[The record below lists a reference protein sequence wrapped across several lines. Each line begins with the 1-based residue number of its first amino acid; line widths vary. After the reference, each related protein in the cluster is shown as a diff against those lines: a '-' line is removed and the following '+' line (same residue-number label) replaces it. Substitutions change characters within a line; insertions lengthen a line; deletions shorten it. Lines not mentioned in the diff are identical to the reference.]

1 VSSCGDFLAATAL
14 VLELQQRGAGGF
26 AVAAVLIA
34 AAAPPVLLV
43 RWTGRLADRV
53 DSRLLLVTTGLAQAA
68 ACVALAF
75 ASGPVE
81 IIALVSVLAA
91 GLAVTQPCLSALLP
105 SMVPADDLPK
115 AMALSQTAGSLG
127 LMLAPALGGLLMGRF
142 GLRLPLL
149 ADAGSYLAIAA
160 AGRLIRTRRGVTSR
174 PVQRTR
180 GEADREVR
188 DEDRGEAAA
197 RTRGAGNETGSRTPG
212 GWGVRRDPLVR
223 AAVVLVGAVVAA
235 ASLVNVAEVFF
246 IRATLHS
253 TASAYGLMDSVWV
266 SASVAGG
273 WWVARR
279 RPSEA
284 RVARLLLA
292 SLTLTCL
299 GVALMATVPAVGWL
313 APVSVLGGLGNGGVN
328 VAAAVLLGRRVP
340 AAMRGRAFAVFGAVA
355 NGANVAGL
363 LLGGVLLAVV
373 PVRAII
379 AAAGLGG
386 LAATAAF
393 ALPVLRATARERAVA
408 RKPDRANEP
417 DQPPGRPPEVDDRT
431 DGTGQVSAAPAR
443 RGRQSRAAV
452 TMTGCRCEPSIS
464 TCICPPPTG
473 WTSAWRATSRRPRPT
488 SGRRCSGSRWRNWPP
503 ATATCGSRRSC
514 WPGTP
519 RRPRAGPGSPTRP
532 WPRPSTSTRTPS
544 PGWVRWTRAR
554 ARRPWPR

>member
-1 VSSCGDFLAATAL
+1 MYLASGARAVSSCGDFLAATAL

-43 RWTGRLADRV
+43 RWTGRLADRA
-53 DSRLLLVTTGLAQAA
+53 DSRLLLVATGLAQAA
-68 ACVALAF
+68 VCVALAF
-75 ASGPVE
+75 ASGPAE
-81 IIALVSVLAA
+81 IIALVAVLAA

-127 LMLAPALGGLLMGRF
+127 LMLAPALGGLLVGRF
-142 GLRLPLL
+142 GLRVPLL

-160 AGRLIRTRRGVTSR
+160 AGRLIRTRRGATPR

-180 GEADREVR
+180 SEARPQTRDRAQSQAGPRAR
-188 DEDRGEAAA
+188 D
-197 RTRGAGNETGSRTPG
+197 
-212 GWGVRRDPLVR
+212 GWRVRRDPLVR
-223 AAVVLVGAVVAA
+223 AAVILVGAVVAA

-246 IRATLHS
+246 IRSTLHS

-266 SASVAGG
+266 SAAVAGG

-279 RPSEA
+279 RPSDPS
-284 RVARLLLA
+284 VARLLLG
-292 SLTLTCL
+292 SLALTCL

-340 AAMRGRAFAVFGAVA
+340 PAMRGRAFAVFGAVA

-363 LLGGVLLAVV
+363 LLGGALLAVV
-373 PVRAII
+373 PVRAAI

-393 ALPVLRATARERAVA
+393 AVPVLRAIAREQAAA
-408 RKPDRANEP
+408 REPDRAAEP
-417 DQPPGRPPEVDDRT
+417 GLARAGRPLR
-431 DGTGQVSAAPAR
+431 
-443 RGRQSRAAV
+443 
-452 TMTGCRCEPSIS
+452 
-464 TCICPPPTG
+464 
-473 WTSAWRATSRRPRPT
+473 
-488 SGRRCSGSRWRNWPP
+488 
-503 ATATCGSRRSC
+503 
-514 WPGTP
+514 
-519 RRPRAGPGSPTRP
+519 
-532 WPRPSTSTRTPS
+532 
-544 PGWVRWTRAR
+544 
-554 ARRPWPR
+554 

>member
-1 VSSCGDFLAATAL
+1 MQRSPWTDVYLASGARAVSSCGDFLAATAL
-14 VLELQQRGAGGF
+14 VLGLQQRGAGGF

-34 AAAPPVLLV
+34 AAAPAVLLV

-53 DSRLLLVTTGLAQAA
+53 DSRLLLVATGLVQAA
-68 ACVALAF
+68 VCVALAF

-81 IIALVSVLAA
+81 IIALVAVLAA

-105 SMVPADDLPK
+105 SMVAADDLPK

-142 GLRLPLL
+142 GLRVPLL

-160 AGRLIRTRRGVTSR
+160 AGRLIRTRRGVTPR
-174 PVQRTR
+174 PIQRTR
-180 GEADREVR
+180 SEAS
-188 DEDRGEAAA
+188 
-197 RTRGAGNETGSRTPG
+197 RGARDRARNEAGPQARDGARSDTGPRARG
-212 GWGVRRDPLVR
+212 GWGVRRDPLVWS
-223 AAVVLVGAVVAA
+223 AVVLVGAVVAA
-235 ASLVNVAEVFF
+235 ASLLNVAEVFF

-253 TASAYGLMDSVWV
+253 TASTYGLMESVWV

-273 WWVARR
+273 WWVAHR

-284 RVARLLLA
+284 GVARLLLG

-299 GVALMATVPAVGWL
+299 GVTLMAAVPAVGWL
-313 APVSVLGGLGNGGVN
+313 APVSVLGGVGNGGVN
-328 VAAAVLLGRRVP
+328 VAAALLLSRRVP

-393 ALPVLRATARERAVA
+393 ALPVLRATAREQAGA
-408 RKPDRANEP
+408 REP
-417 DQPPGRPPEVDDRT
+417 DQASESDGQPGRPRGIDDRT
-431 DGTGQVSAAPAR
+431 DRTGQVSGDRHAEAAGA
-443 RGRQSRAAV
+443 GRPLR
-452 TMTGCRCEPSIS
+452 
-464 TCICPPPTG
+464 
-473 WTSAWRATSRRPRPT
+473 
-488 SGRRCSGSRWRNWPP
+488 
-503 ATATCGSRRSC
+503 
-514 WPGTP
+514 
-519 RRPRAGPGSPTRP
+519 
-532 WPRPSTSTRTPS
+532 
-544 PGWVRWTRAR
+544 
-554 ARRPWPR
+554 

>member
-14 VLELQQRGAGGF
+14 VLGLQQRGAGGF

-43 RWTGRLADRV
+43 RWTGRLADRA
-53 DSRLLLVTTGLAQAA
+53 DSRLLLVATGLAQAA
-68 ACVALAF
+68 VCVALAF
-75 ASGPVE
+75 VSGAVA
-81 IIALVSVLAA
+81 IIALVAVLAA

-142 GLRLPLL
+142 GLRVPLL

-160 AGRLIRTRRGVTSR
+160 AGRLIRTRRGLASR
-174 PVQRTR
+174 PPTPAPSDVDVTTGSLEQHRCRNDTPRT
-180 GEADREVR
+180 D
-188 DEDRGEAAA
+188 AA
-197 RTRGAGNETGSRTPG
+197 RD

-253 TASAYGLMDSVWV
+253 TAGAYGLMETVWV

-279 RPSEA
+279 RPSDPG
-284 RVARLLLA
+284 VARLLLG

-299 GVALMATVPAVGWL
+299 GVGLMATVPAVGWL

-363 LLGGVLLAVV
+363 LLGGVLLAVL
-373 PVRAII
+373 PVRATI

-393 ALPVLRATARERAVA
+393 ALPVLRAIAREQATARE
-408 RKPDRANEP
+408 PDRAGELGQASEP
-417 DQPPGRPPEVDDRT
+417 GRPPGRPRGGDDRT
-431 DGTGQVSAAPAR
+431 DGTGQVSADR
-443 RGRQSRAAV
+443 
-452 TMTGCRCEPSIS
+452 
-464 TCICPPPTG
+464 
-473 WTSAWRATSRRPRPT
+473 
-488 SGRRCSGSRWRNWPP
+488 
-503 ATATCGSRRSC
+503 
-514 WPGTP
+514 
-519 RRPRAGPGSPTRP
+519 RAGAPGAGRP
-532 WPRPSTSTRTPS
+532 LR
-544 PGWVRWTRAR
+544 
-554 ARRPWPR
+554 

>member
-1 VSSCGDFLAATAL
+1 MYLASGARAVSSCGDFLAATAL

-43 RWTGRLADRV
+43 RWTGRLADRA
-53 DSRLLLVTTGLAQAA
+53 DSRLLLVATGLAQAA

-75 ASGPVE
+75 ASGPAE
-81 IIALVSVLAA
+81 IITLVAVLAA

-127 LMLAPALGGLLMGRF
+127 MMLAPALGGLLMGRF
-142 GLRLPLL
+142 GLRVPLL

-160 AGRLIRTRRGVTSR
+160 AGRLIRTRRGSTPSPLKRAPDRRAVTTR
-174 PVQRTR
+174 TPGQRGCGNAGVGNGT
-180 GEADREVR
+180 GD
-188 DEDRGEAAA
+188 GAA
-197 RTRGAGNETGSRTPG
+197 RRARG

-246 IRATLHS
+246 IRGTLHS
-253 TASAYGLMDSVWV
+253 TAGMYGVMESVWV

-279 RPSEA
+279 RPSDPGL
-284 RVARLLLA
+284 ARLLLG
-292 SLTLTCL
+292 SLALTCL
-299 GVALMATVPAVGWL
+299 GVALIATVPAVGWL
-313 APVSVLGGLGNGGVN
+313 AAVSVLGGLGNGGVN

-340 AAMRGRAFAVFGAVA
+340 PAMRGRAFAVFGAVA

-363 LLGGVLLAVV
+363 LLGGVLLAAV
-373 PVRAII
+373 PVRAAI

-393 ALPVLRATARERAVA
+393 ALPVLRAIAREQATARE
-408 RKPDRANEP
+408 PDRVSEP
-417 DQPPGRPPEVDDRT
+417 DRGSRPDQRELASRTNGTEQVSAGRRGGAAAPGRPLR
-431 DGTGQVSAAPAR
+431 
-443 RGRQSRAAV
+443 
-452 TMTGCRCEPSIS
+452 
-464 TCICPPPTG
+464 
-473 WTSAWRATSRRPRPT
+473 
-488 SGRRCSGSRWRNWPP
+488 
-503 ATATCGSRRSC
+503 
-514 WPGTP
+514 
-519 RRPRAGPGSPTRP
+519 
-532 WPRPSTSTRTPS
+532 
-544 PGWVRWTRAR
+544 
-554 ARRPWPR
+554 

>member
-1 VSSCGDFLAATAL
+1 VYLASGARAVSSCGDFLAATAL

-53 DSRLLLVTTGLAQAA
+53 DSRRLLVVTGLAQAA
-68 ACVALAF
+68 VCVALAF
-75 ASGPVE
+75 VSGAAE
-81 IIALVSVLAA
+81 IIALVAVLAA

-115 AMALSQTAGSLG
+115 AMALNQTAGSIG
-127 LMLAPALGGLLMGRF
+127 LMLAPALGGLLMGHF
-142 GLRLPLL
+142 GLRVPLL

-160 AGRLIRTRRGVTSR
+160 AGRLIRTRRGVSPR

-180 GEADREVR
+180 SEAGPRAR
-188 DEDRGEAAA
+188 D
-197 RTRGAGNETGSRTPG
+197 GAGSEAGPRARD
-212 GWGVRRDPLVR
+212 GWRVRKDPLVR
-223 AAVVLVGAVVAA
+223 AAMVLVGAVVAA

-246 IRATLHS
+246 IRSTLHS

-266 SASVAGG
+266 CAAIAGG

-279 RPSEA
+279 RPSDPGLA
-284 RVARLLLA
+284 MLLLG
-292 SLTLTCL
+292 SLAVTCL

-340 AAMRGRAFAVFGAVA
+340 AAMRGRAFAVFGAVT

-373 PVRAII
+373 PVRAAI

-393 ALPVLRATARERAVA
+393 ALPVLRAIAREQAAA
-408 RKPDRANEP
+408 REPDRESEGAAAT
-417 DQPPGRPPEVDDRT
+417 GRPLR
-431 DGTGQVSAAPAR
+431 
-443 RGRQSRAAV
+443 
-452 TMTGCRCEPSIS
+452 
-464 TCICPPPTG
+464 
-473 WTSAWRATSRRPRPT
+473 
-488 SGRRCSGSRWRNWPP
+488 
-503 ATATCGSRRSC
+503 
-514 WPGTP
+514 
-519 RRPRAGPGSPTRP
+519 
-532 WPRPSTSTRTPS
+532 
-544 PGWVRWTRAR
+544 
-554 ARRPWPR
+554 

>member
-1 VSSCGDFLAATAL
+1 MSFTSWLRQSSWTDVYLASGARAVSSCGDFLAATAL
-14 VLELQQRGAGGF
+14 VLGLQQRGAGGL

-34 AAAPPVLLV
+34 AAAPAVLLV

-53 DSRLLLVTTGLAQAA
+53 DSRLLLVATGLAQAA
-68 ACVALAF
+68 VCVALAF

-81 IIALVSVLAA
+81 IITLVAVLAA

-115 AMALSQTAGSLG
+115 AMALSQTAGSFG

-142 GLRLPLL
+142 GLRVPLL

-160 AGRLIRTRRGVTSR
+160 AGRLIRTRRGVTPR

-180 GEADREVR
+180 SEA
-188 DEDRGEAAA
+188 GPLA
-197 RTRGAGNETGSRTPG
+197 RG

-223 AAVVLVGAVVAA
+223 SAVVLVGAVVAA
-235 ASLVNVAEVFF
+235 ASLLNVAEVFF

-253 TASAYGLMDSVWV
+253 TASTYGLMESVWV

-273 WWVARR
+273 WWVAHR

-284 RVARLLLA
+284 GVARLLLG

-313 APVSVLGGLGNGGVN
+313 APVSVLGGVGNGGVN
-328 VAAAVLLGRRVP
+328 VAAAVLLARRVP

-363 LLGGVLLAVV
+363 LLGGVLLDVV

-393 ALPVLRATARERAVA
+393 ALPVLRATAREQAGA
-408 RKPDRANEP
+408 RKPDRSREP
-417 DQPPGRPPEVDDRT
+417 DHPSEPGQASAPDRQPVRADEVDDRA
-431 DGTGQVSAAPAR
+431 DGTGLA
-443 RGRQSRAAV
+443 
-452 TMTGCRCEPSIS
+452 
-464 TCICPPPTG
+464 
-473 WTSAWRATSRRPRPT
+473 
-488 SGRRCSGSRWRNWPP
+488 
-503 ATATCGSRRSC
+503 
-514 WPGTP
+514 
-519 RRPRAGPGSPTRP
+519 
-532 WPRPSTSTRTPS
+532 S
-544 PGWVRWTRAR
+544 PGQRAET
-554 ARRPWPR
+554 AGAGRPLR

>member
-1 VSSCGDFLAATAL
+1 MSFTSMRRVTRWSGGTRARLAGGTRGGPAQTGRGRPGSQWGDVYLASGARAVSSCGDFLAATAL
-14 VLELQQRGAGGF
+14 VLELQQHGAGGL

-53 DSRLLLVTTGLAQAA
+53 DSRLLLVATGLAQAA

-81 IIALVSVLAA
+81 IIALVAVLAT
-91 GLAVTQPCLSALLP
+91 GLAVTQPCVSALLP

-127 LMLAPALGGLLMGRF
+127 MMLAPALGGLLMGRF
-142 GLRLPLL
+142 GLRVPLL

-160 AGRLIRTRRGVTSR
+160 AGRLIRTRRGVTPR

-180 GEADREVR
+180 SEAGPRAR
-188 DEDRGEAAA
+188 DEARSEAGPRA
-197 RTRGAGNETGSRTPG
+197 RS

-223 AAVVLVGAVVAA
+223 AAVVLVGAVVTA

-253 TASAYGLMDSVWV
+253 TASAYGLMESVWV

-273 WWVARR
+273 WWVAHR
-279 RPSEA
+279 RPSEP
-284 RVARLLLA
+284 RVARLLLG

-340 AAMRGRAFAVFGAVA
+340 AAVRGRAFAVFGAVA

-363 LLGGVLLAVV
+363 LLGGVLLAAV

-393 ALPVLRATARERAVA
+393 AVPVLRATAGQHLAA
-408 RKPDRANEP
+408 RQSDRAADP
-417 DQPPGRPPEVDDRT
+417 DQVREPEGAGAPDQVRDPGRA
-431 DGTGQVSAAPAR
+431 GAP
-443 RGRQSRAAV
+443 GRQLVRPRGAADPIDETGKVRADRHARAA
-452 TMTGCRCEPSIS
+452 GA
-464 TCICPPPTG
+464 G
-473 WTSAWRATSRRPRPT
+473 RPLR
-488 SGRRCSGSRWRNWPP
+488 
-503 ATATCGSRRSC
+503 
-514 WPGTP
+514 
-519 RRPRAGPGSPTRP
+519 
-532 WPRPSTSTRTPS
+532 
-544 PGWVRWTRAR
+544 
-554 ARRPWPR
+554 

>member
-1 VSSCGDFLAATAL
+1 MSFISRRRQSSWTDVYLASGARAVSSCGDFLAATAL

-43 RWTGRLADRV
+43 RWTGRLVDRA
-53 DSRLLLVTTGLAQAA
+53 DSRLLLVATGLAQAA
-68 ACVALAF
+68 VCVALAF
-75 ASGPVE
+75 ASGPVA
-81 IIALVSVLAA
+81 IIALVAVLAA

-142 GLRLPLL
+142 GLRVPLL

-160 AGRLIRTRRGVTSR
+160 AGRLIRTRRGVIPR
-174 PVQRTR
+174 PARRTR
-180 GEADREVR
+180 SEAGDGARDGARSDAGRAARDGARSDRVPQAR
-188 DEDRGEAAA
+188 DE
-197 RTRGAGNETGSRTPG
+197 
-212 GWGVRRDPLVR
+212 WGVRRDPLVR

-253 TASAYGLMDSVWV
+253 TASTYGLMDSVWV
-266 SASVAGG
+266 TASVAGA

-279 RPSEA
+279 RPSDPGLA
-284 RVARLLLA
+284 VLLLG
-292 SLTLTCL
+292 SLAVTCL

-313 APVSVLGGLGNGGVN
+313 VPVSVLGGLGNGGVN

-363 LLGGVLLAVV
+363 LLGGLLLAVV
-373 PVRAII
+373 PVRVAI

-393 ALPVLRATARERAVA
+393 ALPVLRAVAREQAAA
-408 RKPDRANEP
+408 REPDRAAES
-417 DQPPGRPPEVDDRT
+417 DLAGAGRPLR
-431 DGTGQVSAAPAR
+431 
-443 RGRQSRAAV
+443 
-452 TMTGCRCEPSIS
+452 
-464 TCICPPPTG
+464 
-473 WTSAWRATSRRPRPT
+473 
-488 SGRRCSGSRWRNWPP
+488 
-503 ATATCGSRRSC
+503 
-514 WPGTP
+514 
-519 RRPRAGPGSPTRP
+519 
-532 WPRPSTSTRTPS
+532 
-544 PGWVRWTRAR
+544 
-554 ARRPWPR
+554 